1 MVVSVQKSKPGRI
14 DDGVLGGSISRRRD
28 RSSASV
34 EFWGTFNPMTDL
46 SGPRCSNRVNLE
58 DAAQVRLV
66 EHDEALQKFATY
78 RSDESAQLG
87 CSATV
92 SVALSD
98 DP

>member
-1 MVVSVQKSKPGRI
+1 MME
-14 DDGVLGGSISRRRD
+14 
-28 RSSASV
+28 SAEARYRGDATDLLLPS

-58 DAAQVRLV
+58 DTAQVRLV
-66 EHDEALQKFATY
+66 EHDEVLQKFATY

-92 SVALSD
+92 SVALPD